1 MQRIMKKKFSRLILN
16 ILYLSITILVIMKLC
31 IKKSANVQTYSKIQ
45 REYSIEPGCFNL
57 LGQEANT
64 IFVQTKQLKKHPPC
78 SSEDWVYVDADGKLF
93 HNTDYLKQQGY
104 VIKHCN
110 YSSIHWLSDN
120 KVRKSESAL
129 IGNGESLNLD
139 AEFFQIECKL
149 DTSNIDQ
156 KNITYNTTFARI
168 FKQNSQYNARKI
180 KANKQPINVV
190 MLSLDSVSR
199 ENWLSLLPKSS
210 KYLLETLKSN
220 ILNGYNIV
228 GDGTPAALI
237 PVI

>member
-1 MQRIMKKKFSRLILN
+1 MMKRKFYNLILN
-16 ILYLSITILVIMKLC
+16 ILYVSITILVITKLYMK
-31 IKKSANVQTYSKIQ
+31 STNNQTDSNLKIQ
-45 REYSIEPGCFNL
+45 RREYSIEPGCFNL
-57 LGQEANT
+57 LGQEANL
-64 IFVQTKQLKKHPPC
+64 IFLQNKQLKKHPPC
-78 SSEDWVYVDADGKLF
+78 LSEDWVYVGADGKLF
-93 HNTDYLKQQGY
+93 YNTDFLKRQGY

-110 YSSIHWLSDN
+110 YTSIHWLRDN
-120 KVRKSESAL
+120 MVKKAETIL

-149 DTSNIDQ
+149 DTSDINL
-156 KNITYNTTFARI
+156 KKITYNTTFARI
-168 FKQNSQYNARKI
+168 FKQNTQFNLKKINAS
-180 KANKQPINVV
+180 KQAINVI

-210 KYLLETLKSN
+210 KYLLETLNSN